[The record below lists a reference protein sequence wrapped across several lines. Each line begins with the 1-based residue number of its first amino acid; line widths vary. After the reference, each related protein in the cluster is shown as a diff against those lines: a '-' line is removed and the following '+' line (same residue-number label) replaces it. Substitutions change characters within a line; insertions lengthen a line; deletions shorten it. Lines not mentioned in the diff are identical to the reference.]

1 MCSQRILKL
10 SCPGPVLL
18 DQNPSAWFPM
28 RESCSFL
35 ICPYS
40 SFPVGPNERTKLLSV
55 FWGFP
60 SGSAIE
66 NPPAMQEMQETLSL
80 GQENPLEEEMAAHSR
95 LLAWRIPCTLHGG
108 GAWWATVHRAGHNW
122 SRELDTTEAESWT
135 QLQQLSTA
143 QQTYF
148 MTHLIF

>member
-1 MCSQRILKL
+1 MFTENFKIIMPWS
-10 SCPGPVLL
+10 STPGP
-18 DQNPSAWFPM
+18 NPSAWFPM

-40 SFPVGPNERTKLLSV
+40 FPAGPRNSERTKLSSV

-60 SGSAIE
+60 GGSAIE

-95 LLAWRIPCTLHGG
+95 LLAWRILCTLHGG

-122 SRELDTTEAESWT
+122 SRELDTTAATEH
-135 QLQQLSTA
+135 STA
-143 QQTYF
+143 RIFYDTF
-148 MTHLIF
+148 DILICAF

>member
-18 DQNPSAWFPM
+18 DQNPSARFPM

-95 LLAWRIPCTLHGG
+95 LLAWRIPCTLHRG

-122 SRELDTTEAESWT
+122 SRELDTTAATEHSAANIFYDT
-135 QLQQLSTA
+135 
-143 QQTYF
+143 F
-148 MTHLIF
+148 DILICAF

>member
-1 MCSQRILKL
+1 VCSQRILKL
-10 SCPGPVLL
+10 SCPDPVLL
-18 DQNPSAWFPM
+18 VQNPSAWFPM

-40 SFPVGPNERTKLLSV
+40 FPPGPRNSERTKLSSV

-60 SGSAIE
+60 GGSAIE

-80 GQENPLEEEMAAHSR
+80 GQENALEEEMAAHSR

-108 GAWWATVHRAGHNW
+108 GAWWATVHGAGHNW
-122 SRELDTTEAESWT
+122 SRELDTTAATEH
-135 QLQQLSTA
+135 STA
-143 QQTYF
+143 RIFYDTF
-148 MTHLIF
+148 DILICAF